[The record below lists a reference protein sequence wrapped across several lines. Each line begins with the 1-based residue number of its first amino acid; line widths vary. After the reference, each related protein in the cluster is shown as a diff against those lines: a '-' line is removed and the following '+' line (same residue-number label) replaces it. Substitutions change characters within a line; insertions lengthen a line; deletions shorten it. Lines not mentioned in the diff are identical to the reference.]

1 MTETATAAP
10 SAAHFH
16 RNGHHVWRGFLGAS
30 QVTELR
36 RLADELLAAESALH
50 TPESVRV
57 FQLFRHGAAFVDLM
71 NDPRLTELTDTLLGP
86 HALMNDLSLNRVDPG
101 AKPDRWHIDY
111 PYNDMAQVVEGSL
124 LALQCVLPLT
134 PFTAES
140 GATEFIPG
148 SHQRYKQPPLTPGGA
163 PVTAV
168 ADPGDLIVLAASTWH
183 RAGVN
188 RTAGPRTAILL
199 SFTEAWVR
207 PMADAPEP
215 GPWSGTRAARVR
227 LGMERP

>member
-1 MTETATAAP
+1 MLEAATAAP

-16 RNGHHVWRGFLGAS
+16 RNGHHVWRGFLDPDRVAG
-30 QVTELR
+30 LR
-36 RLADELLAAESALH
+36 TLADDLLASDLALH
-50 TPESVRV
+50 TPESLRV
-57 FQLFRHGAAFVDLM
+57 FQLFRHGAPFVDLM

-86 HALMNDLSLNRVDPG
+86 HALMNDLSLNRVEPG

-111 PYNDMAQVVEGSL
+111 PYNDMPQIVEGSL

-134 PFTAES
+134 PFSAES

-148 SHQRYKQPPLTPGGA
+148 SHQRFKQPPLSPGGTPLPA
-163 PVTAV
+163 A
-168 ADPGDLIVLAASTWH
+168 AEPGDLIVLAASTWH

-188 RTAGPRTAILL
+188 RTGLPRTAILL

-207 PMADAPEP
+207 PMAEAPEP
-215 GPWSGTRAARVR
+215 GPWSLTRAARVR
-227 LGMERP
+227 LGMERA